1 MLVQIHQY
9 LKSERRNNVYNGSTS
24 STRASMKTPPY
35 RAPYRRHVGNQL
47 WALFYATAAFSRGF
61 TSVGAETVK
70 CSLGE
75 YFVPAKSQNAST
87 TLANI
92 DGMSTRLTSNLTY
105 ASSVLV
111 GGQTVQA
118 LGAGPSGDLRTMYT
132 ADGHTFRA
140 GPSAAKQEFIADNK
154 NSEGVARMLGIP
166 VNSVSALVTSTAVAA
181 EVTATTS
188 WADLHTIKIPP
199 PEGASNSR
207 WLILAQWVERW
218 PGNETESHNGALRLN
233 CTRGCTGALEGKG
246 GNYLKDSGIGWT
258 FCASDISPWTCNQR
272 RWHTH
277 QC

>member
-1 MLVQIHQY
+1 
-9 LKSERRNNVYNGSTS
+9 
-24 STRASMKTPPY
+24 
-35 RAPYRRHVGNQL
+35 
-47 WALFYATAAFSRGF
+47 
-61 TSVGAETVK
+61 
-70 CSLGE
+70 
-75 YFVPAKSQNAST
+75 
-87 TLANI
+87 
-92 DGMSTRLTSNLTY
+92 MSTRLTSNLTY

-154 NSEGVARMLGIP
+154 ILKALRMLGIP

-207 WLILAQWVERW
+207 WLIL
-218 PGNETESHNGALRLN
+218 L
-233 CTRGCTGALEGKG
+233 
-246 GNYLKDSGIGWT
+246 SGWSAGQEM
-258 FCASDISPWTCNQR
+258 N
-272 RWHTH
+272 
-277 QC
+277 